1 MQKRRKGNMAELTPS
16 PGPKMWA
23 ESSSNRFISEY
34 MDRAYYTAGW
44 DNGVF
49 TDYIKKA
56 NTELEN
62 AKGLDKDH
70 CARVYAKVNEAVLE
84 GLKEAGKKF
93 KACLVTNTHTTKMP
107 YKGVCILD
115 ATNSNYG
122 KLLAKI
128 KSKMDKLDDADWWLS
143 PAEKADKYAIKTT
156 EVAKHIGA
164 LGMSHTTF
172 VL

>member
-1 MQKRRKGNMAELTPS
+1 
-16 PGPKMWA
+16 
-23 ESSSNRFISEY
+23 
-34 MDRAYYTAGW
+34 MDRAFYTAGW

-49 TDYIKKA
+49 TDFIKKA
-56 NTELEN
+56 NAELEN
-62 AKGLDKDH
+62 AKGLDTDH
-70 CARVYAKVNEAVLE
+70 CARVHAKVNEAVLE
-84 GLKEAGKKF
+84 SLKEAGNKF
-93 KACLVTNTHTTKMP
+93 EACLVTNTHATKMP
-107 YKGVCILD
+107 YKGVRILD

-143 PAEKADKYAIKTT
+143 PAKKADKYTYTT
-156 EVAKHIGA
+156 NDVAKHIGA

>member
-1 MQKRRKGNMAELTPS
+1 M
-16 PGPKMWA
+16 
-23 ESSSNRFISEY
+23 
-34 MDRAYYTAGW
+34 
-44 DNGVF
+44 
-49 TDYIKKA
+49 
-56 NTELEN
+56 
-62 AKGLDKDH
+62 
-70 CARVYAKVNEAVLE
+70 LE

-93 KACLVTNTHTTKMP
+93 KACLVTNTHTTQMP
-107 YKGVCILD
+107 YKGIRILD

-143 PAEKADKYAIKTT
+143 PAQKADKYAIKTT

-172 VL
+172 VLCLLHSTIIYEPCIMLASQHHNIRRIKSNVVSRRATSCDIWCTTHRVHLGV